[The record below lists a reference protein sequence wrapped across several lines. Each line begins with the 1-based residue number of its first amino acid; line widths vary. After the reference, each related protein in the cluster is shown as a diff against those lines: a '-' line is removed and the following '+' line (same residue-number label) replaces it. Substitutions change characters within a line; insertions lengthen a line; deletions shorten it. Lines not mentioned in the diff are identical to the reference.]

1 MDDLE
6 RLVRRQAVVDLLLR
20 YATAID
26 THDWDLLDTIF
37 LPDADCD
44 YSQAGGFRGPYP
56 EIRAWLAEVLA
67 PMQTQHMLTNH
78 VIEVDGDAA
87 TASTY
92 LQAEHRII
100 LDDGAP
106 TFYTFRGIYRDR
118 LVRAGSGWA
127 IAVRSLTPMWETAPP
142 DL

>member
-6 RLVRRQAVVDLLLR
+6 RLVRRQAVVDLLLS

-26 THDWDLLDTIF
+26 THDWNLLDTIF

-44 YSQAGGFRGPYP
+44 YSEAGGFRGPYP

-78 VIEVDGDAA
+78 VIDVDGDEA

-92 LQAEHRII
+92 LQAEHRFEV
-100 LDDGAP
+100 DGEP
-106 TFYTFRGIYRDR
+106 VFYTFRGIYRDR
-118 LVRAGSGWA
+118 LVRTASGWA
-127 IAVRSLTPMWETAPP
+127 IAVRSLTPMWETALPE
-142 DL
+142 